1 MKLPIFMSALAFV
14 AGLAAGPLVLVPAL
28 AGPPGSSAVDSSA
41 DSQDQTQLQDQV
53 AGLQSRVLRLQAIVA
68 GLQTHKHAYRYWAPP
83 AGQYISVAELRDAL
97 AHAPADAATQWIPVV
112 SSPSRPDSSSAADRT
127 AVTDGPTG
135 AP

>member
-28 AGPPGSSAVDSSA
+28 AGPPGSAAVDSS
-41 DSQDQTQLQDQV
+41 DVQDQLNLQDQV
-53 AGLQSRVLRLQAIVA
+53 ASLQNRLQRLQGIVA

-97 AHAPADAATQWIPVV
+97 AHAPSDAATQWISVV
-112 SSPSRPDSSSAADRT
+112 SSPSRPDGSTGADHA